1 MEYKPF
7 ENRIYISSPTMHG
20 EELKYITDAYNT
32 NWVSTIGENIDAI
45 EKSFADMLGC
55 KYAVALSN
63 CTSALHLAVRVLAEK
78 IYGESENCRGALY
91 GKKVFASDLTFVAT
105 VNPICYE
112 DGEVVFIDSE
122 YDTWNMDPKALS
134 RAFEIYPDVRIVVLA
149 HLYGTPA
156 KLDEIKAICKKH
168 GAVLIEDAAESLGAS
183 YKGKLTGGFGDVSTI
198 SFNGNKIITGSCG
211 GMFVTD
217 NAEEAALV
225 RKWSTQCR
233 ENTSWY
239 QHKDVG
245 YNYRMSN
252 IVAGIVRGQI
262 PHLSEHIEQ
271 KKRIYERYKE
281 AFKELPVSMN
291 PFDKED
297 SDPNFWLSCIII
309 DRDAMCQQERTDY
322 LASFVTEKG
331 KTCPTE
337 ILEAIEKCNAEGR
350 PIWKP
355 LHMQPVYK
363 DNGFVTAA
371 DGSQSIGEDIFERGL
386 CLPSDNKMTPEQQDI
401 IIDIVKSC
409 FK

>member
-7 ENRIYISSPTMHG
+7 KNRIYISSPTMHG

-32 NWVSTIGENIDAI
+32 NWVSTVGENIDAI
-45 EKSFADMLGC
+45 EKSFAGMLGR

-63 CTSALHLAVRVLAEK
+63 CTSALHLSIRVLAEE

-91 GKKVFASDLTFVAT
+91 GKKVFASDLTFTAT

-122 YDTWNMDPKALS
+122 YDTWNMDPDALEN
-134 RAFEIYPDVRIVVLA
+134 AFVKYPDVKMVVLA

-156 KLDEIKAICKKH
+156 KLDEIKKICEGH
-168 GAVLIEDAAESLGAS
+168 GAVLIEDAAESLGAY
-183 YKGKLTGGFGDVSTI
+183 YKGKQTGGFGDVSTI

-233 ENTSWY
+233 ENTPWY
-239 QHKDVG
+239 QHKDIG
-245 YNYRMSN
+245 YNYRISN
-252 IVAGIVRGQI
+252 IVAGIVRGQL
-262 PHLSEHIEQ
+262 PYLCEHIEQ
-271 KKRIYERYKE
+271 KKKIYERYKKGFE
-281 AFKELPVSMN
+281 GLPVSMN
-291 PFDKED
+291 PFDEEN
-297 SDPNFWLSCIII
+297 SVPNYWLSCMII
-309 DRDAMCQQERTDY
+309 DKDAMCKQERTDY
-322 LASFVTEKG
+322 LVSFVKEKG

-337 ILEAIEKCNAEGR
+337 ILEKIEALNAEGR

-363 DNGFVTAA
+363 NNGFVKAA
-371 DGSQSIGEDIFERGL
+371 DCSVGEDIFERGL

-401 IIDIVKSC
+401 IISIVRSC
-409 FK
+409 FD

>member
-7 ENRIYISSPTMHG
+7 ENRIYVSSPTMHG

-32 NWVSTIGENIDAI
+32 NWVSTIGENIDVI
-45 EKSFADMLGC
+45 EKSFADMLGR

-78 IYGESENCRGALY
+78 IYGESANCRGALY

-134 RAFEIYPDVRIVVLA
+134 KAFEIYPDVKIVILA

-156 KLDEIKAICKKH
+156 KLDEIKAICKDH
-168 GAVLIEDAAESLGAS
+168 GAVLIEDAAESLGAY
-183 YKGKLTGGFGDVSTI
+183 YKGKPTGGFGDVGTV

-291 PFDKED
+291 PFDEET
-297 SDPNFWLSCIII
+297 SVPNFWLSCIII
-309 DRDAMCQQERTDY
+309 DKNAMCRQGRTDY
-322 LASFVTEKG
+322 LASFVKEKG

-337 ILEAIEKCNAEGR
+337 ILDAIEKCNAEGR

-363 DNGFVTAA
+363 DNGFVAA
-371 DGSQSIGEDIFERGL
+371 SDDNRSVGEDIFERGL

-401 IIDIVKSC
+401 IISIVRSC
-409 FK
+409 FD

>member
-7 ENRIYISSPTMHG
+7 KNRIYISSPTMHG
-20 EELKYITDAYNT
+20 EELEYITDAYNA
-32 NWVSTIGENIDAI
+32 NWVSTIGENIDVI
-45 EKSFADMLGC
+45 EKSFSDMLDR

-63 CTSALHLAVRVLAEK
+63 CTSALHLAVRVVAEK
-78 IYGESENCRGALY
+78 IYGKSSNCKGALY

-122 YDTWNMDPKALS
+122 YDTWNMDPVALKK
-134 RAFEIYPDVRIVVLA
+134 AFEIYPDVKIVVLA

-156 KLDEIKAICKKH
+156 KLDEIKSVCEEY
-168 GAVLIEDAAESLGAS
+168 GAVLIEDAAESLGAF
-183 YKGKLTGGFGDVSTI
+183 YKGKPTGGFGEASTI

-211 GMFVTD
+211 GMFLTD
-217 NAEEAALV
+217 SLEEADLV

-239 QHKDVG
+239 QHKDIG

-262 PHLSEHIEQ
+262 PHLNEHIEQ
-271 KKRIYERYKE
+271 KMRIYEKYKK
-281 AFKELPVSMN
+281 AFENLPVTMN
-291 PFDKED
+291 PFDKET
-297 SDPNFWLSCIII
+297 SVPNFWLSCIVI
-309 DRDAMCQQERTDY
+309 DKDAMCEQKRSDY
-322 LASFVTEKG
+322 LASFVKEKG
-331 KTCPTE
+331 KTCPTH
-337 ILEAIEKCNAEGR
+337 ILETIEKYNAEGR

-363 DNGFVTAA
+363 NNGFVTAVC
-371 DGSQSIGEDIFERGL
+371 GSKSVGEDIFERGL

-401 IIDIVKSC
+401 IISIIRSC
-409 FK
+409 FD